1 MSIVVRLAKKNDMIN
16 MLQLLEKANLN
27 TEGLAE
33 NLDNFLVV
41 EDVRQSEPYVVGMVG
56 LEIYGDLGILRS
68 LVLRSESWNSKVG
81 VELLSLIIGYGWKKG
96 LREIYL
102 MTQISQDF
110 FEYWGF
116 VEVTWDDL
124 PEHLRQSSQ
133 FHEYDSRYVTLMRLQ
148 KSGK

>member
-41 EDVRQSEPYVVGMVG
+41 EDVRQSEPYMVGMVG